1 MRSFILAATSLF
13 AAGALAGN
21 SVQLVPRELQVRQSQ
36 AFSPETVPLSGTCA
50 QNGLP
55 DCNGICYH
63 PSRGDVCCPDGTYPC
78 PGGNYCL
85 NVNRLCCP
93 NGLDRVTCAAKNGV
107 KLPVS
112 ASSSTSHS
120 ATVPAV
126 RPTASSSSVVVSS
139 TTAVIETPYPI
150 PGNASVPAPSGTGS
164 PITPFTGGAESL
176 KTYCGGLVAGF
187 LGVIGMLL

>member
-55 DCNGICYH
+55 DCN
-63 PSRGDVCCPDGTYPC
+63 DPC